1 MKPRPDLIVPIR
13 DRRSRKRVLTLK
25 NFGYAAI
32 AIVVVF
38 AAVTIQSDLRR
49 SKGDS
54 YGRLFSKQ
62 VSGQPDVVPKKVDIV
77 TEAPVPDET
86 SADPLLIAPA
96 AREQYLGINSSN
108 MPQPQP
114 PPPQPIMSSS
124 VITPQPLAT
133 AQGAVSIV
141 GGPEGVTITKD
152 QAKQRPTLSGGIFR
166 Q

>member
-13 DRRSRKRVLTLK
+13 DRRTGKRILTLK

-32 AIVVVF
+32 TLVVVF
-38 AAVTIQSDLRR
+38 AAVTIQSDLRH

-54 YGRLFSKQ
+54 YGRLFGKQ
-62 VSGQPDVVPKKVDIV
+62 VSGQPDVVPQKVDIV

-114 PPPQPIMSSS
+114 PQPIVSSS
-124 VITPQPLAT
+124 VIAPQPLAT

>member
-1 MKPRPDLIVPIR
+1 MKTRPDLIVPVR

-32 AIVVVF
+32 AFVVVF
-38 AAVTIQSDLRR
+38 AAVTIQSDLRH
-49 SKGDS
+49 SKKDS
-54 YGRLFSKQ
+54 YGRLFGKQ
-62 VSGQPDVVPKKVDIV
+62 VSGQPDVVPQKVDIV
-77 TEAPVPDET
+77 REAPVPDET

-96 AREQYLGINSSN
+96 AREQYLGVDSSN

-114 PPPQPIMSSS
+114 PQPIVSSS

-133 AQGAVSIV
+133 APVAVSIV

>member
-1 MKPRPDLIVPIR
+1 MKTRPDLLVPVR
-13 DRRSRKRVLTLK
+13 DRRSRKRVLTLR

-32 AIVVVF
+32 AFVVVF
-38 AAVTIQSDLRR
+38 AAVTIQSDLRHT
-49 SKGDS
+49 KGDS
-54 YGRLFSKQ
+54 YGRLFGKQ
-62 VSGQPDVVPKKVDIV
+62 VSGQPDVVPQKVDIV

-96 AREQYLGINSSN
+96 AREQYLGVNSSN
-108 MPQPQP
+108 MPQPPQ
-114 PPPQPIMSSS
+114 PQPIVSSS

>member
-1 MKPRPDLIVPIR
+1 MKTRPDLIVPIR

-32 AIVVVF
+32 ALVVVF
-38 AAVTIQSDLRR
+38 AALTLQSDLRH

-54 YGRLFSKQ
+54 YGRLFGKQ
-62 VSGQPDVVPKKVDIV
+62 VSGQPDVVPQKVDIV
-77 TEAPVPDET
+77 REAPVPDET

-96 AREQYLGINSSN
+96 AREQYLGVNSSN

-114 PPPQPIMSSS
+114 VVSSS
-124 VITPQPLAT
+124 VMTSQPVPT
-133 AQGAVSIV
+133 TQGGVQIV
-141 GGPEGVTITKD
+141 GGPEGVTITKG
-152 QAKQRPTLSGGIFR
+152 QATPRPTLSGGIFR

>member
-13 DRRSRKRVLTLK
+13 DRRTRRRVLTLK

-32 AIVVVF
+32 AFVVVF
-38 AAVTIQSDLRR
+38 AAVTIQSDLRH
-49 SKGDS
+49 SKKDS
-54 YGRLFSKQ
+54 YGRLFGKQ
-62 VSGQPDVVPKKVDIV
+62 VSGQPDVVPQKVDIV

-114 PPPQPIMSSS
+114 PQPIMSSS

-133 AQGAVSIV
+133 APGAVSIV